1 LAQWSLDLGR
11 IAKIGGFPL
20 DLALGAAPIRIAV
33 SQFRGDSVNSSAQFL
48 NPAEAARRLG
58 VSAKALRLY
67 EARGLIAP
75 VRTAAGWRAYGPDEM
90 ARVAE
95 IAALREL
102 GLSLAQVARV
112 LDGDSKSL
120 EPALAAHQAALE
132 GRVHQLAG
140 AVDKVRRLRADLAG
154 GRAPAPSELA
164 RLLKPA
170 SSFSVA
176 FELAFDLAFDLPW
189 PWGGERFELQDIR
202 ALNYI
207 IGPLGSGKTQLA
219 KRIAETL
226 PGAAFLGLDR
236 LADGGA
242 SAKAHLARDPA
253 LKSRVDQTLA
263 WLVED
268 GATISEALVCLLA
281 GLETEG
287 PTVLVI
293 DMLEQGLDKATQ
305 EALIARLRRR
315 GSGCP
320 PLFFLTRSSSI
331 LDLDAVG
338 NDESIIL
345 CPANHSPPTNV
356 RPYPGSP
363 GFEAVATCLASPE
376 VRARTEG
383 VIAWRPQVA

>member
-1 LAQWSLDLGR
+1 MS
-11 IAKIGGFPL
+11 F
-20 DLALGAAPIRIAV
+20 
-33 SQFRGDSVNSSAQFL
+33 SAQFL
-48 NPAEAARRLG
+48 NPSEAAKRLG
-58 VSAKALRLY
+58 VSVKALRLY
-67 EARGLIAP
+67 EERGLLAP

-102 GLSLAQVARV
+102 GLSLSQVARV
-112 LDGDSKSL
+112 LGGDSESL

-132 GRVHQLAG
+132 GRVHQLVD
-140 AVDKVRRLRADLAG
+140 AVDKVRRLRADLTD
-154 GRAPAPSELA
+154 GRAPAASELA
-164 RLLKPA
+164 RLPRPA
-170 SSFSVA
+170 SNFSVV
-176 FELAFDLAFDLPW
+176 FDLPW

-202 ALNYI
+202 SLNYI

-236 LADGGA
+236 LARGGGA
-242 SAKAHLARDPA
+242 ARALLDRDPA

-268 GATISEALVCLLA
+268 GAMVSEGLVYLLA

-287 PTVLVI
+287 PTILVI

-315 GSGCP
+315 GSEFR

-338 NDESIIL
+338 DDESIIL
-345 CPANHSPPTNV
+345 CPANHSPPTTV
-356 RPYPGSP
+356 RPYPGFP